1 MNITNIMLKLWV
13 LLHLGLLNVSQ
24 GSQINEVNKNV
35 TSEFK
40 VIQIKPTKL
49 TRVMEG
55 RDVIFS
61 CVSNKPY
68 KLCTFENHRAVKSKC
83 SIEPVIGQKRINFQ
97 NCSSIQNRIE
107 KVDNFN
113 EYNCT
118 IKLKN
123 IEGEDAGKW
132 TCKLESQE
140 SMEHASGVINIEIFF
155 ELKEEHQKMIL
166 YLVSQYFFNDEY
178 QAIYIIKLLF

>member
-49 TRVMEG
+49 SRVMEG
-55 RDVIFS
+55 RDVILS

-97 NCSSIQNRIE
+97 NCSSLIAAHRVGTKLRTMVARERRVVAQRGLARRRRRKPCSMRRIPRVQLK
-107 KVDNFN
+107 KV
-113 EYNCT
+113 
-118 IKLKN
+118 
-123 IEGEDAGKW
+123 
-132 TCKLESQE
+132 
-140 SMEHASGVINIEIFF
+140 
-155 ELKEEHQKMIL
+155 
-166 YLVSQYFFNDEY
+166 
-178 QAIYIIKLLF
+178 